1 MTEAEYAA
9 LRAFERDRWVRQ
21 AEVLRAWL
29 AALPAC
35 APAGDA
41 LRRAMAGHDVTDAAL
56 AQMHFDLARDAT
68 RLARAIEGK
77 TPTAVQRGS
86 EHASDEAFARHEA
99 THTLDNA
106 LTFLRRAED
115 DPIAMVDRAQ
125 RWIQRLRWELVDTGV
140 SAEVPVD
147 LGARVVAEPERTTA
161 IVAETIRTL
170 TDLRA
175 RLEP

>member
-1 MTEAEYAA
+1 MR
-9 LRAFERDRWVRQ
+9 LRAPG
-21 AEVLRAWL
+21 LL
-29 AALPAC
+29 AAVFLAVALCPL
-35 APAGDA
+35 APVG
-41 LRRAMAGHDVTDAAL
+41 
-56 AQMHFDLARDAT
+56 
-68 RLARAIEGK
+68 
-77 TPTAVQRGS
+77 
-86 EHASDEAFARHEA
+86 
-99 THTLDNA
+99 
-106 LTFLRRAED
+106 AED